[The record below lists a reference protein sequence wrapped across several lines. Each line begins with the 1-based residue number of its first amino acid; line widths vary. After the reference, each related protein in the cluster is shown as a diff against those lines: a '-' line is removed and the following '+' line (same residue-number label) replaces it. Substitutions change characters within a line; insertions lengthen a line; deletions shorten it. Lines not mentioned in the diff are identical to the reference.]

1 MLPEF
6 DEHGNLP
13 SGIYRASL
21 FEIEER
27 FGRETEVR
35 RVQMESLRWLLDLA
49 GRAGVRRV
57 MIDGSFVTRTPE
69 PNDVDCLLLTPEEFP
84 VDPEAEEA
92 ILAGLP
98 FLDIH
103 LVDQEDFD
111 FFVQRIFAEDK
122 RLRSRGMVEVVL

>member
-6 DEHGNLP
+6 NEHGNLP
-13 SGIYRASL
+13 PGIYRASL

-35 RVQMESLRWLLDLA
+35 RVQMESLRWLVDLA
-49 GRAGVRRV
+49 RRAGVQRIV
-57 MIDGSFVTRTPE
+57 MDGSFVSTTPE
-69 PNDVDCLLLTPEEFP
+69 PNDVDCVLLTPDAFP

-92 ILAGLP
+92 ILEGLP
-98 FLDIH
+98 FLDAH

-111 FFVQRIFAEDK
+111 YFVQRVFAEDK
-122 RLRSRGMVEVVL
+122 RLRARGMIEVVL